1 METYI
6 KTYSVIALLFVVS
19 DFLILVA
26 SYMDYLQFSTE
37 YFLVILV
44 NILLYLYCIRSISSY
59 IKGSDIK

>member
-26 SYMDYLQFSTE
+26 SYMDYLQFSIE
-37 YFLVILV
+37 YFLVLLV
-44 NILLYLYCIRSISSY
+44 NILLYVYCVRSISLY
-59 IKGSDIK
+59 IKEVIK